1 MKQSEMA
8 ALMERVYRNEIR
20 TDLVYAEWD
29 LAGVWTAVVESLSS
43 VISAVRQRK
52 VLGARIWIKATIC
65 ELFELRWRL
74 DGEGDALAIHS
85 DAVFADEINALRAAG
100 QAEYAGRDEDAF
112 ANFMRI
118 GDELGLRKEIV
129 LWVYA
134 MKHRDGIAN
143 YMAGHRSQR
152 EDVRGRINDLIVYLF
167 LLYGMLEEQAGE
179 GGTPVP
185 VPTPRPPLTI
195 YEEVAAVPEDVWQ
208 RTLAAVEGS

>member
-8 ALMERVYRNEIR
+8 ALMERVYHGEVRK
-20 TDLVYAEWD
+20 DLVFTNAA
-29 LAGVWTAVVESLSS
+29 LTTVWMAVVEGLSCT
-43 VISAVRQRK
+43 ISGVRR
-52 VLGARIWIKATIC
+52 LRWPGARIWALSVIGD
-65 ELFELRWRL
+65 LFELRWIL
-74 DGEGDALAIHS
+74 DGAKGPLDTHS
-85 DAVFADEINALRAAG
+85 DAVFADEINVLREAG

-118 GDELGLRKEIV
+118 GDELGLRREIV

-167 LLYGMLEEQAGE
+167 LLYGMLEEREGE
-179 GGTPVP
+179 GGAPVP
-185 VPTPRPPLTI
+185 VPTPGPTPTI
-195 YEEVAAVPEDVWQ
+195 HEEVAPVPEDVWQ

>member
-8 ALMERVYRNEIR
+8 ALMERAYKDEVRK
-20 TDLVYAEWD
+20 DLGSPHSPVQTWRQVCGG
-29 LAGVWTAVVESLSS
+29 LAS
-43 VISAVRQRK
+43 VISAVRVRRWG
-52 VLGARIWIKATIC
+52 LARIWILSTIGD
-65 ELFELRWRL
+65 LFELRWRL
-74 DGEGDALAIHS
+74 DGEEDTLGAHS
-85 DAVFADEINALRAAG
+85 DIVFADEINALREAG
-100 QAEYAGRDEDAF
+100 QAEYAGKDEDAF

-118 GDELGLRKEIV
+118 GDELGLRREIV

-167 LLYGMLEEQAGE
+167 LLYGMLEEQAG
-179 GGTPVP
+179 GGGKPVP
-185 VPTPRPPLTI
+185 VPTPGPTLTI
-195 YEEVAAVPEDVWQ
+195 HEEVAPVPEDVWQ